1 MNEFIKNELRNFG
14 AYCLGIAIGI
24 LMVIAFVLS
33 IAIMLC
39 VLVIL
44 IPFAILLLFAITI
57 SENKHKYYGNY

>member
-1 MNEFIKNELRNFG
+1 MIEFIKNELRDFG
-14 AYCLGIAIGI
+14 AYCLGIVIGI

-44 IPFAILLLFAITI
+44 IPFAILLFAITI
-57 SENKHKYYGNY
+57 SENKHKYYGDY